1 MSAVKKNKKTNHVNP
16 DSEEEG
22 VVRFPLPNRRKGE
35 MLAIAARL
43 NGALHIEIICEDG
56 VSRMGRIKGK
66 HKKRMWVRQGDLL
79 IVKPWEFQ
87 QEKADIL
94 YRYYPTQVN
103 AMRRK
108 GYIPDVLD
116 VF

>member
-1 MSAVKKNKKTNHVNP
+1 
-16 DSEEEG
+16 
-22 VVRFPLPNRRKGE
+22 
-35 MLAIAARL
+35 MLAIASKL
-43 NGALHIEIICEDG
+43 NGALHIEVVCEDG

-66 HKKRMWVRQGDLL
+66 HKKRMWVKEGDLL
-79 IVKPWEFQ
+79 IVKPWDFQ

-108 GYIPDVLD
+108 GYIPAVLD